1 MVHKHERVRSQL
13 RRYALTELSPGAA
26 IPGERQLE
34 KDFGVSRITV
44 RRAVADLVAEGVLIR
59 VHGKG
64 TFVSHGRVRSD
75 LHLASFTEDMKQ
87 AGLAPSTVV
96 LVAENMVPPSEVATF
111 FDLGAGDTT
120 LCIKRLR
127 SANDAPVSVDESWM
141 RPELTDYLL
150 AHDLT
155 KSLYGH
161 LASTDYPVSSARQT
175 VEAATVDP
183 EMARVLDI
191 DNHAA
196 VLRFFRHT
204 YSVRDS
210 APIPLEYSV
219 STYRSDR
226 YQLSMHLELS
236 PDPLEVHGATP
247 TP

>member
-1 MVHKHERVRSQL
+1 MVHKHEHVRSQL
-13 RRYALTELSPGAA
+13 RQYALVELSPGAA

-44 RRAVADLVAEGVLIR
+44 RRAVSDLVAEGVLVR

-75 LHLASFTEDMKQ
+75 LHLASFTEDMSR
-87 AGLAPSTVV
+87 AGLVPSTQV
-96 LVAENMVPPSEVATF
+96 LVAESRVPPPEVATF
-111 FDLGAGDTT
+111 FDLGSGDTT

-127 SANDAPVSVDESWM
+127 SANEAPVSVDESWM
-141 RPELTDYLL
+141 RPELTEYLL
-150 AHDLT
+150 TKDLT

-161 LASTDYPVSSARQT
+161 LASTDYPVSSAQQT

-191 DNHAA
+191 DHHAA
-196 VLRFFRHT
+196 VLRFIRHT
-204 YSVRDS
+204 YSIDDGT
-210 APIPLEYSV
+210 PIPLEYSI

-236 PDPLEVHGATP
+236 PDPVNVHGGAP